1 MQSLRKP
8 IRRKVRGHQERQE
21 DEEDE
26 EDEEE
31 ASPDLAEI
39 AAQSEFR

>member
-26 EDEEE
+26 EE